1 MIHALD
7 PLLVVEKIACSR
19 IDKVVPL
26 EEILSHTVTGIKGVG
41 GIETRGKFRLTMP
54 LSIYNNY

>member
-1 MIHALD
+1 M
-7 PLLVVEKIACSR
+7 VVEKIACSR

-26 EEILSHTVTGIKGVG
+26 DEILNHTVTGIKGVG

-54 LSIYNNY
+54 LSIYNTY